1 MRDNNPNKFL
11 NLVAGLFLVGFMVF
25 ALKELQ
31 SILLPLFIA
40 VIVWFVFLPLYNFL
54 IKKKIPSGLAIV
66 IVIITI
72 VLISNISSVFILT
85 SVNTFTSEF
94 PKYEIKFAKF
104 YEELIAKFNLSP
116 TETDSLSKS
125 LDIKKLLTGGTL
137 TATIGSI
144 VTGITGIMGNYILIL
159 FYLIFLLTE
168 SKSIQDRIKV
178 AFSDERQQKIN
189 STLTDIFKDVKNYMS
204 GKTLM
209 SFIQAVLI
217 GLILWICEVDFFIIW
232 AFMFFLSDFIPQIGS
247 LIVTVLVAITMLLQ
261 FDSLVLPIIVVVILI
276 LIQNIKGNILEP
288 RIFGERLN
296 LSPLLLLFSLLFW
309 GYIWGIVG
317 MILSVPIMSIIKII
331 LMNIPETKPYAI
343 LMSNKAKSVTV
354 KTKDKI

>member
-1 MRDNNPNKFL
+1 MKDNNPNKFL
-11 NLVAGLFLVGFMVF
+11 NLVAGLFLIGFMVF
-25 ALKELQ
+25 VLKELQ
-31 SILLPLFIA
+31 PILLPLFIS
-40 VIVWFVFLPLYNFL
+40 VIVWFVFLPFYNFL
-54 IKKKIPSGLAIV
+54 IKKRIPSGLAIV

-72 VLISNISSVFILT
+72 VLFSNISSVFILT

-94 PKYEIKFAKF
+94 PKYEIKFAQF
-104 YEELIAKFNLSP
+104 YEDMVAKFNLTP

-125 LDIKKLLTGGTL
+125 MDIKKLLTGGTL

-144 VTGITGIMGNYILIL
+144 VTGITGLLGNYVLIL

-178 AFSDERQQKIN
+178 AFSEERQQKIN
-189 STLTDIFKDVKNYMS
+189 NTLIAIFSDVKNYMS

-217 GLILWICEVDFFIIW
+217 GLILWICGVDFFIIW

-261 FDSLVLPIIVVVILI
+261 FDSLLLPVIVVVVLI
-276 LIQNIKGNILEP
+276 IIQNVKGNILEP
-288 RIFGERLN
+288 KIFGQRLD

-309 GYIWGIVG
+309 GYMWGIVG

-331 LMNIPETKPYAI
+331 LMNIPQTKPYAI
-343 LMSNKAKSVTV
+343 LMSNKARSVTV
-354 KTKDKI
+354 KSKDKI

>member
-1 MRDNNPNKFL
+1 VKDNNPNKFL

-25 ALKELQ
+25 VLKELQ

-40 VIVWFVFLPLYNFL
+40 VIVWFVFLPFYNFL
-54 IKKKIPSGLAIV
+54 IKKKIPSGLAILIVV
-66 IVIITI
+66 ITLI
-72 VLISNISSVFILT
+72 LISNISSLFILT
-85 SVNTFTSEF
+85 SINTFTSEF

-104 YEELIAKFNLSP
+104 YEELVGKFNLTP
-116 TETDSLSKS
+116 AETDSLSKS
-125 LDIKKLLTGGTL
+125 FDIKKLLTGGTL
-137 TATIGSI
+137 TTTIGSI
-144 VTGITGIMGNYILIL
+144 VTGITGIMGNYILII

-178 AFSDERQQKIN
+178 AFSDERQQNIN
-189 STLTDIFKDVKNYMS
+189 TTLTDIFKDVKNYMA

-217 GLILWICEVDFFIIW
+217 GLILWICGVDFFIIW

-261 FDSLVLPIIVVVILI
+261 FDSIVLPVIVVVVLI
-276 LIQNIKGNILEP
+276 IIQNVKGNILEP

-331 LMNIPETKPYAI
+331 LMNIPETKSYAI
-343 LMSNKAKSVTV
+343 LMSNKAKSVAV
-354 KTKDKI
+354 KKKDKI

>member
-1 MRDNNPNKFL
+1 VKDNNPNKFL
-11 NLVAGLFLVGFMVF
+11 NLVAGLFLIGFMVF
-25 ALKELQ
+25 VLKELQ
-31 SILLPLFIA
+31 PILLPLFIS
-40 VIVWFVFLPLYNFL
+40 VIVWFVFLPFYNFL
-54 IKKKIPSGLAIV
+54 IKKRIPSGLAIV

-72 VLISNISSVFILT
+72 VLFSNISSVFILT

-94 PKYEIKFAKF
+94 PKYEIKFAQF
-104 YEELIAKFNLSP
+104 YEDMVAKFNLTP

-125 LDIKKLLTGGTL
+125 MDIKKLLTGGTL

-144 VTGITGIMGNYILIL
+144 VTGITGLLGNYVLIL

-178 AFSDERQQKIN
+178 AFSEERQQKIN
-189 STLTDIFKDVKNYMS
+189 NTLIAIFSDVKNYMS

-217 GLILWICEVDFFIIW
+217 GLILWICGVDFFIIW

-261 FDSLVLPIIVVVILI
+261 FDSLLLPVIVVVVLI
-276 LIQNIKGNILEP
+276 IIQNVKGNILEP
-288 RIFGERLN
+288 KIFGQRLD

-309 GYIWGIVG
+309 GYMWGIVG

-331 LMNIPETKPYAI
+331 LMNIPQTKPYAI
-343 LMSNKAKSVTV
+343 LMSNKARSVTV
-354 KTKDKI
+354 KSKDKI